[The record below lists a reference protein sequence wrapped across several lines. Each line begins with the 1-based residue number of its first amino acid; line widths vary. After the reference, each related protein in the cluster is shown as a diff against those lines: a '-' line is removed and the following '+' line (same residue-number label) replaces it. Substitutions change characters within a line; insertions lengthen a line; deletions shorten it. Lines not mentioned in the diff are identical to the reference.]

1 MSEAIRDLV
10 QGVVD
15 GSLSDDELTDWL
27 RGVYDEGL
35 AEPEI
40 IALTEAMRDSG
51 DVLEWSPDISELIV
65 DKHSTGGVGDKVS
78 LVLAPALAA
87 CGLRVPMISGRG
99 LGHTGGTLDKLESI
113 PGFRVEIS
121 TDELRGQVNRIGVAM
136 VGQSDALVP
145 ADCRMYALRDV
156 TGTVASIPLITSS
169 IVSKK
174 AAEGLSALVLDVK
187 FGRAAF
193 MVERERAE
201 ELARS
206 MVDAANGMGI
216 HTTAVLTSM
225 EHPLGCAIG
234 NSLEVLESVE
244 SLCGSGPEDLEELVC
259 VQGGIL
265 LHATG
270 LAEDAQTGAVMIHD
284 SLQDGSAFERFRLMV
299 EAQGGD
305 ASILDSDASLMRGL
319 GLMDPNL
326 NTTELSVG
334 ESGWVEGIDAMA
346 IARVCLGLGAGR
358 ARLGDSVD
366 RAVGVILEAQIG
378 DRLEEGEPWMVLYHR
393 NEVDRA
399 TLEGLL
405 GSITLSDEE
414 VRPKSRIEKVFEC
427 D

>member
-1 MSEAIRDLV
+1 MSEVIQDLV

-35 AEPEI
+35 TKSET

-51 DVLEWSPDISELIV
+51 DILEWDSGISKLIV

-87 CGLRVPMISGRG
+87 CGLMVPMISGRG

-113 PGFRVEIS
+113 PGLRVEMNSEGI
-121 TDELRGQVNRIGVAM
+121 RQQVESIGVAM
-136 VGQSDALVP
+136 VGQSDDLVP
-145 ADCRMYALRDV
+145 ADQRMYALRDV
-156 TGTVASIPLITSS
+156 TETVASIPLITSS
-169 IVSKK
+169 ILSKK
-174 AAEGLSALVLDVK
+174 AAEGLSAMVLDVK

-193 MVERERAE
+193 MVEREQAV

-206 MVDAANGMGI
+206 MVGAANGMGI
-216 HTTAVLTSM
+216 RTTAVLTSM
-225 EHPLGCAIG
+225 QHPLGCAIG
-234 NSLEVLESVE
+234 NSLEIFESVE
-244 SLCGSGPEDLEELVC
+244 TLCGSGPEDLEELVC
-259 VQGGIL
+259 VQGGLL

-270 LAEDAQTGAVMIHD
+270 LVEDPQTGAVMIHD
-284 SLQDGSAFERFRLMV
+284 SLQDGSAFERFRLLV

-305 ASILDSDASLMRGL
+305 VSIFDSDASLMRGL
-319 GLMDPNL
+319 GLMDSNL

-334 ESGWVEGIDAMA
+334 TTGWVVDIDAMA
-346 IARVCLGLGAGR
+346 IARVCSGLGAGR

-366 RAVGVILEAQIG
+366 RAVGAILEVQVG
-378 DRLEEGEPWMVLYHR
+378 DYLEKGEPWMVLYHR
-393 NEVDRA
+393 DEVDRG
-399 TLEGLL
+399 TIEEML
-405 GSITLSDEE
+405 GSITLSEEE
-414 VRPKSRIEKVFEC
+414 VEVGSRIEEMF

>member
-51 DVLEWSPDISELIV
+51 DVLEWGPDISELIV

-216 HTTAVLTSM
+216 RTTAVLTSM

-244 SLCGSGPEDLEELVC
+244 TLCGSGPEDLEELVC

-265 LHATG
+265 LHATD

-358 ARLGDSVD
+358 IRLGDSVD
-366 RAVGVILEAQIG
+366 RAVGVILEAQVG

-393 NEVDRA
+393 NEVDRS

-405 GSITLSDEE
+405 DSITLSNEE
-414 VRPKSRIEKVFEC
+414 IRPESRIAEVFE
-427 D
+427 

>member
-121 TDELRGQVNRIGVAM
+121 TAELRGQVDRIGVAM

-358 ARLGDSVD
+358 IRLNDSVD

-393 NEVDRA
+393 NEVDRG

-405 GSITLSDEE
+405 DSITLSDEE
-414 VRPKSRIEKVFEC
+414 IRPESRIAEVFE
-427 D
+427 

>member
-121 TDELRGQVNRIGVAM
+121 TAELRGQVDRIGVAM

-366 RAVGVILEAQIG
+366 RAVGVILEAQVG

-393 NEVDRA
+393 NEVDRG

-405 GSITLSDEE
+405 DSITLSNEE
-414 VRPKSRIEKVFEC
+414 IRPESRIAEVFE
-427 D
+427 

>member
-51 DVLEWSPDISELIV
+51 DVLEWGPDISELIV

-216 HTTAVLTSM
+216 RTTAVLTSM

-244 SLCGSGPEDLEELVC
+244 TLCGSGPEDLEELVC

-305 ASILDSDASLMRGL
+305 SSILDSDASLMRGL

-334 ESGWVEGIDAMA
+334 EAGWVEGIDAMA

-358 ARLGDSVD
+358 IRLGDSVD
-366 RAVGVILEAQIG
+366 RAVGVILEAQVG

-393 NEVDRA
+393 NEVDRS

-405 GSITLSDEE
+405 DSITLSNEE
-414 VRPKSRIEKVFEC
+414 IRPESRIAEVFE
-427 D
+427 

>member
-1 MSEAIRDLV
+1 MSEAIQDLV

-27 RGVYDEGL
+27 RGVYDEGFT
-35 AEPEI
+35 ESET

-51 DVLEWSPDISELIV
+51 DILEWDSGISKLIV

-87 CGLRVPMISGRG
+87 CGLMVPMISGRG

-113 PGFRVEIS
+113 PGLRVEMSSEGI
-121 TDELRGQVNRIGVAM
+121 RQQVESIGVAM
-136 VGQSDALVP
+136 VGQSDDLVP
-145 ADCRMYALRDV
+145 ADQRMYALRDV

-169 IVSKK
+169 ILSKK
-174 AAEGLSALVLDVK
+174 AAEGLSAMVLDVK

-193 MVERERAE
+193 MVERAGAV

-206 MVDAANGMGI
+206 MVDVANGMGI
-216 HTTAVLTSM
+216 RTTAVLTSM
-225 EHPLGCAIG
+225 QHPLGCAIG
-234 NSLEVLESVE
+234 NSLEIFESVE
-244 SLCGSGPEDLEELVC
+244 TLCGSGPEDLEELVC
-259 VQGGIL
+259 VQGGLL

-270 LAEDAQTGAVMIHD
+270 LVEDPQTGAVMIHD
-284 SLQDGSAFERFRLMV
+284 SLQDGSAFERFRLLV

-305 ASILDSDASLMRGL
+305 VSIFDSDASLMRGL
-319 GLMDPNL
+319 GLMDSNL

-334 ESGWVEGIDAMA
+334 TTGWVEDIDAMA
-346 IARVCLGLGAGR
+346 IARVCSGLGAGR

-366 RAVGVILEAQIG
+366 RAVGAILEVQVG
-378 DRLEEGEPWMVLYHR
+378 DYLEKGEPWMVLYHR
-393 NEVDRA
+393 DEVDRG
-399 TLEGLL
+399 TIEEML
-405 GSITLSDEE
+405 GSITLSEEE
-414 VRPKSRIEKVFEC
+414 VEVGSRIEEMF

>member
-51 DVLEWSPDISELIV
+51 DVLEWGPDISELIV

-121 TDELRGQVNRIGVAM
+121 TAELRGQVDRIGVAM

-216 HTTAVLTSM
+216 RTTAVLTSM

-244 SLCGSGPEDLEELVC
+244 TLCGSGPEDLEELVC

-358 ARLGDSVD
+358 IRLGDSVD
-366 RAVGVILEAQIG
+366 RAVGVILEAQVG

-393 NEVDRA
+393 NEVDRS

-405 GSITLSDEE
+405 DSITLSNEE
-414 VRPKSRIEKVFEC
+414 IRPESRIAEVFE
-427 D
+427 

>member
-1 MSEAIRDLV
+1 M
-10 QGVVD
+10 
-15 GSLSDDELTDWL
+15 TDWL

-51 DVLEWSPDISELIV
+51 DVLEWGPDISELIV

-121 TDELRGQVNRIGVAM
+121 TAELRGQVNRIGVAM

-216 HTTAVLTSM
+216 RTTAVLTSM

-244 SLCGSGPEDLEELVC
+244 TLCGSGPEDLEELVC

-358 ARLGDSVD
+358 IRLGDSVD
-366 RAVGVILEAQIG
+366 RAVGVILEAQVG

-393 NEVDRA
+393 NEVDRS

-405 GSITLSDEE
+405 DSITLSNEE
-414 VRPKSRIEKVFEC
+414 IRPESRIAEVFE
-427 D
+427 

>member
-51 DVLEWSPDISELIV
+51 DVLEWGPDISELIV

-121 TDELRGQVNRIGVAM
+121 TAELRGQVDRIGVAM

-216 HTTAVLTSM
+216 RTTAVLTSM

-334 ESGWVEGIDAMA
+334 EAGWVEGIDAMA

-358 ARLGDSVD
+358 IRLDDSVD
-366 RAVGVILEAQIG
+366 HAVGVILEAQVG

-414 VRPKSRIEKVFEC
+414 VRPKSRIEKVFE
-427 D
+427 

>member
-51 DVLEWSPDISELIV
+51 DVLEWGPDISELIV

-216 HTTAVLTSM
+216 RTTAVLTSM

-244 SLCGSGPEDLEELVC
+244 TLCGSGPEDLEELVC

-265 LHATG
+265 LHATN

-334 ESGWVEGIDAMA
+334 EAGWVEGIDAMA

-358 ARLGDSVD
+358 IRLGDSVD
-366 RAVGVILEAQIG
+366 RAVGVILEAQVG

-393 NEVDRA
+393 NEVDRS

-405 GSITLSDEE
+405 DSITLSNEE
-414 VRPKSRIEKVFEC
+414 IRPESRIAEVFE
-427 D
+427 

>member
-27 RGVYDEGL
+27 RRVYDEGL

-51 DVLEWSPDISELIV
+51 DVLEWGPDISELIV

-201 ELARS
+201 ELARL
-206 MVDAANGMGI
+206 MVDTANGMGI
-216 HTTAVLTSM
+216 RTTAVLTSM

-244 SLCGSGPEDLEELVC
+244 TLCGSGPEDLEELVC

-334 ESGWVEGIDAMA
+334 EAGWVEGIDAMA

-358 ARLGDSVD
+358 IRLDDSVD
-366 RAVGVILEAQIG
+366 RAVGVILEAQVG

-393 NEVDRA
+393 NEVDRS

-405 GSITLSDEE
+405 DSITLSNEE
-414 VRPKSRIEKVFEC
+414 IRPESRIAEVFE
-427 D
+427 

>member
-27 RGVYDEGL
+27 RRVYDEGL

-40 IALTEAMRDSG
+40 ITLTEAMRDSG

-216 HTTAVLTSM
+216 RTTAVLTSM

-366 RAVGVILEAQIG
+366 RAVGVILEAQVG

-393 NEVDRA
+393 NEVDRS

-405 GSITLSDEE
+405 DSITLSNEE
-414 VRPKSRIEKVFEC
+414 IRPESRIAEVFE
-427 D
+427 

>member
-121 TDELRGQVNRIGVAM
+121 TAELRGQVDRIGVAM

-284 SLQDGSAFERFRLMV
+284 SLQDGSAFERFRLMG

-393 NEVDRA
+393 NEVDRS

-405 GSITLSDEE
+405 DSITLSNEE
-414 VRPKSRIEKVFEC
+414 IRPESRIAEVFE
-427 D
+427 

>member
-1 MSEAIRDLV
+1 MISEAIRDLV

-216 HTTAVLTSM
+216 RTTAVLTSM

-244 SLCGSGPEDLEELVC
+244 TLCGSGPEDLEELVC

-358 ARLGDSVD
+358 IRLGDSVD
-366 RAVGVILEAQIG
+366 RAVGVILEAQVG

-393 NEVDRA
+393 NEVDRS

-405 GSITLSDEE
+405 DSITLSNEE
-414 VRPKSRIEKVFEC
+414 IRPESRIAEVFE
-427 D
+427 

>member
-40 IALTEAMRDSG
+40 IVLTEAMRDSG

-65 DKHSTGGVGDKVS
+65 DKHSTGGIGDKVS

-121 TDELRGQVNRIGVAM
+121 TAELRGQVDRIGVAM

-358 ARLGDSVD
+358 TRLGDSVD
-366 RAVGVILEAQIG
+366 RAVGVILEAQVG

-393 NEVDRA
+393 NEVDRG

-405 GSITLSDEE
+405 DSITLSDEE
-414 VRPKSRIEKVFEC
+414 IRPESRIAEVFE
-427 D
+427 